1 MDFYIGDEEL
11 KKYFSNISF
20 IFNNIKLI
28 REHLDIIFVFG
39 SVDKKSSGRSLFMD
53 FIENKQNTPF
63 NFVTI
68 ESLYS
73 DLREYAFKEKG
84 AKLEK
89 IKLAE
94 LEYMAIKNA
103 FSVLIFPESPGSFA
117 ELGYFSAREDT
128 RKKIIVS
135 NQLKY
140 YNKQTYV
147 NSVIDFIHE
156 DKEIKP
162 IIYTDTENELHFENY
177 INNLLK
183 SYTDYHNEIYKELK
197 KTDEHM
203 FPIAVLYEL
212 IKLFPFLIFS
222 ELLSLIKYAFEE
234 LSIKIEKIE
243 DYLISMISLL
253 VISNLIERKE
263 FEGKKFFCVI
273 DDNFS
278 CFKFKN
284 TEAEH
289 LKILLHVKEI
299 NERKSL

>member
-28 REHLDIIFVFG
+28 REYLDIIFVFG

-243 DYLISMISLL
+243 DYLKSMISLL
-253 VISNLIERKE
+253 VISNLREPLIINYQEHFSNLSR
-263 FEGKKFFCVI
+263 
-273 DDNFS
+273 NFS
-278 CFKFKN
+278 
-284 TEAEH
+284 
-289 LKILLHVKEI
+289 
-299 NERKSL
+299 

>member
-140 YNKQTYV
+140 YNKLE
-147 NSVIDFIHE
+147 HE
-156 DKEIKP
+156 MSSYNKL
-162 IIYTDTENELHFENY
+162 Y
-177 INNLLK
+177 LLPQE
-183 SYTDYHNEIYKELK
+183 SYQKY
-197 KTDEHM
+197 
-203 FPIAVLYEL
+203 LYQ
-212 IKLFPFLIFS
+212 
-222 ELLSLIKYAFEE
+222 Y
-234 LSIKIEKIE
+234 
-243 DYLISMISLL
+243 
-253 VISNLIERKE
+253 
-263 FEGKKFFCVI
+263 
-273 DDNFS
+273 
-278 CFKFKN
+278 
-284 TEAEH
+284 
-289 LKILLHVKEI
+289 
-299 NERKSL
+299 